1 MIKLIDK
8 YVIKQFVQTII
19 FGLITFT
26 LIFVI
31 IDMMENLDDFID
43 ENVRS
48 GIILQY
54 YIVFIPE
61 ILRLMLP
68 VSVLLA
74 SLFVTGKLSTQ
85 NELTAIKAAGV
96 SLYRYM
102 IPFIATSFIISLG
115 AVYFGGFIV
124 PKANK
129 HKIFIERQYLNR
141 NFVALGTDIYFQDSK
156 TRIVSIGSFNTNTNQ
171 ANRISIQ
178 EFNERD
184 FTKMIRRIDAQRMS
198 YDSASHEWILI
209 EGAKRKFNDTK
220 ENLEFF
226 SALPIKNLNFSPKD
240 ILKKQTKNEEMTLSE
255 LNKFASDQL
264 KAGNDPTRILIDYHA
279 RFAYGFACVIT
290 VLFGLPLSANKR
302 KGGIALQFG
311 INLLVTFIYL
321 FFMNISQAFGKN
333 GVLNPFVTA
342 WMANFIFL
350 GTALIVISRTQ
361 K

>member
-8 YVIKQFVQTII
+8 YVTKQFIQTII

-26 LIFVI
+26 LIFLI

-43 ENVRS
+43 ENVHPR
-48 GIILQY
+48 IIFQY

-61 ILRLMLP
+61 IIRLMLP

-74 SLFVTGKLSTQ
+74 SLFVTGKLSNQ

-102 IPFIATSFIISLG
+102 LPFVLCTLLISIL
-115 AVYFGGFIV
+115 AVYFGGYIV

-129 HKIFIERQYLNR
+129 HKIYIERTYLNR
-141 NFVALGTDIYFQDSK
+141 NFVALGTDIFFQDSK
-156 TRIVSIGSFNTNTNQ
+156 TRIVNIGSFNTNTNQ
-171 ANRISIQ
+171 ANRVSIQ
-178 EFNERD
+178 EFDKKN
-184 FTKMIRRIDAQRMS
+184 FTKMLLRIDAQRMS
-198 YDSASHEWILI
+198 YDSLNNEWILI
-209 EGAKRKFNDTK
+209 DGAKRIFNDTD

-226 SALPIKNLNFSPKD
+226 SALPIKNLNFTPKD
-240 ILKKQTKNEEMTLSE
+240 ILKKQIKNDEMTLSE
-255 LNKFASDQL
+255 LSQFADAQL
-264 KAGNDPTRILIDYHA
+264 TAGNDPTRILIDYHA
-279 RFAYGFACVIT
+279 RFAYAFACVIT
-290 VLFGLPLSANKR
+290 VLFGLPISANKR
-302 KGGIALQFG
+302 KGGLALQFG

-321 FFMNISQAFGKN
+321 FFMNISTAFGKN
-333 GVLNPFVTA
+333 GILNPFLTA

-350 GTALIVISRTQ
+350 ATALLVISRAQ